1 MSHLASGPV
10 CVQRTETG
18 IDSKAIAACRRI
30 ANGYGSRTGSEA
42 AA

>member
-1 MSHLASGPV
+1 MSHLTRGPV

-18 IDSKAIAACRRI
+18 IDSKAIAACRRN
-30 ANGYGSRTGSEA
+30 ANGYGSRPGSEA